1 MDDFTS
7 TDALGDSLFWP
18 DAPLLLCSL
27 MFSKGIIGARVDQE
41 NTMFSKGIIGARV
54 DQENTLQ
61 DALWLHEMTPRGLRA
76 RSPGG
81 RFLKDHP
88 SKARGGRGQLVQKAR
103 KVLGGRWAPPYVF
116 VGKLDLHPRTPG
128 LRPWG
133 NLEMITGT
141 HTIYTHFDVVVAGGG
156 RRVSNPA
163 PLYMTWAESLGP
175 GPYQLSLPAA
185 ETA

>member
-18 DAPLLLCSL
+18 DAPLLLSSL

-41 NTMFSKGIIGARV
+41 NTIFSEGIIGARV

-81 RFLKDHP
+81 RFLKDRL
-88 SKARGGRGQLVQKAR
+88 SKARGGRGQLVQKAG
-103 KVLGGRWAPPYVF
+103 KVLGGRWATPYVF
-116 VGKLDLHPRTPG
+116 VGMLDLHLWTPG
-128 LRPWG
+128 LQPWG
-133 NLEMITGT
+133 IIEMIPGT
-141 HTIYTHFDVVVAGGG
+141 HTIPTF
-156 RRVSNPA
+156 
-163 PLYMTWAESLGP
+163 
-175 GPYQLSLPAA
+175 
-185 ETA
+185 